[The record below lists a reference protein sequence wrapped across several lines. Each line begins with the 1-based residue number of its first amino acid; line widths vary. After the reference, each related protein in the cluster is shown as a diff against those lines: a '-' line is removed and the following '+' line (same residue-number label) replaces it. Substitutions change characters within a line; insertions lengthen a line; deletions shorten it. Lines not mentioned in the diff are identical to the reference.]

1 MIFSDGD
8 DTCSHTASMGETL
21 DLAKET
27 GATIYSVYFNTQQDQ
42 YKRSSKSVLGGSLPP
57 IVMNPYPPVTVG
69 SGTGYPSY
77 GYSEGKSYLE
87 SLAENSGGLLFDGM
101 DNLEAAFSEV
111 ARELA
116 SQYSIGYYSS
126 DERRDGKFRK
136 VQVKLTKPGLTAR
149 TKKGYYTKKDKK
161 K

>member
-1 MIFSDGD
+1 M
-8 DTCSHTASMGETL
+8 
-21 DLAKET
+21 
-27 GATIYSVYFNTQQDQ
+27 
-42 YKRSSKSVLGGSLPP
+42 
-57 IVMNPYPPVTVG
+57 
-69 SGTGYPSY
+69 
-77 GYSEGKSYLE
+77 
-87 SLAENSGGLLFDGM
+87 FDGM
-101 DNLEAAFSEV
+101 NNLESAFSEV

-136 VQVKLTKPGLTAR
+136 VQVKLTKPGLMAR